1 MLALKTSMFLFH
13 FLFLSEN
20 RELTIYLFHKDLMT
34 LKSIQVDISLMTL
47 DEQDRFI
54 VYNVYIIDMFIHWS
68 NNHLLLSLII
78 FHRWKIRT
86 VTRTGCRSL
95 MRRRRKR
102 CSGGCWGGPLGC
114 IPTSSCFRTTLVFP
128 RMKSFTHGRIS
139 QGRWWHGRRLVTE
152 RCHHGQGGPS

>member
-1 MLALKTSMFLFH
+1 MLALNKHVSVSFSLFERKQRTNN
-13 FLFLSEN
+13 LFVSQRFDDIKVN
-20 RELTIYLFHKDLMT
+20 PSWYIFDDTGWTRQIHC
-34 LKSIQVDISLMTL
+34 IQCMPYWHVYSL
-47 DEQDRFI
+47 E
-54 VYNVYIIDMFIHWS
+54 Y
-68 NNHLLLSLII
+68 NHLLLSLII

-139 QGRWWHGRRLVTE
+139 QGRWWHGRRLVTK

>member
-1 MLALKTSMFLFH
+1 MFLFH

-54 VYNVYIIDMFIHWS
+54 VHCIQCMPYWHVYS
-68 NNHLLLSLII
+68 LEYNHLLLSLII